1 MREGRRRAGLERMW
15 EREKGKPE
23 KKGRAYTQY
32 THTPSTKPSV
42 WCRHAKRQQVFKYEL

>member
-23 KKGRAYTQY
+23 KRGGLTLS

-42 WCRHAKRQQVFKYEL
+42 WCRHAKRQQVFEYEL